1 MAYNNNDDNGLL
13 RDIIAAL
20 RFDVCVVLLVLVAL
34 LLSDNDDDGCGDD
47 IFISFLLEAVLSV
60 VIS

>member
-1 MAYNNNDDNGLL
+1 MAYNNDDNGLL

-20 RFDVCVVLLVLVAL
+20 SFDVCVVLLVLLAL

-47 IFISFLLEAVLSV
+47 IFISFLLVAVLSV